1 MNYTNLM
8 ALHLLNFHND
18 MKLIDNIRLKIG
30 DDKLL
35 HFLCE
40 RLHLTF
46 MDELHLI
53 ISFLLALAIRG
64 DIIEN
69 AWAVVPII
77 LLFLAKELYDC
88 FKEDAT
94 GFSLSDLR
102 YDFIGGIV
110 GYIIALFV

>member
-1 MNYTNLM
+1 
-8 ALHLLNFHND
+8 
-18 MKLIDNIRLKIG
+18 MKTIYDIKKG
-30 DDKLL
+30 V
-35 HFLCE
+35 E
-40 RLHLTF
+40 QRLHLTF
-46 MDELHLI
+46 ADELHLI

-77 LLFLAKELYDC
+77 LLFLIKELYDC
-88 FKEDAT
+88 FKDNAT

-110 GYIIALFV
+110 GYIIALIV

>member
-1 MNYTNLM
+1 M
-8 ALHLLNFHND
+8 
-18 MKLIDNIRLKIG
+18 IIEELKNKI
-30 DDKLL
+30 
-35 HFLCE
+35 E
-40 RLHLTF
+40 RMLHLTLD
-46 MDELHLI
+46 DELHLI
-53 ISFLLALAIRG
+53 ISFLAALAIRG

-88 FKEDAT
+88 LKEDAT

-110 GYIIALFV
+110 GYIIALIV

>member
-1 MNYTNLM
+1 
-8 ALHLLNFHND
+8 
-18 MKLIDNIRLKIG
+18 MKTINEIKSAIEQR
-30 DDKLL
+30 
-35 HFLCE
+35 F
-40 RLHLTF
+40 RLTF

-64 DIIEN
+64 DILEN

-77 LLFLAKELYDC
+77 LFFIAKEVYDC
-88 FKEDAT
+88 FKPNHT

-102 YDFIGGIV
+102 YDLIGGIV